1 MLLIKI
7 ERNLIS
13 RVLCAT
19 TGRGSNESLPKMAN
33 AFSAF
38 FFFFFLCWWIMK
50 LVKWRL
56 IQVAHPR
63 PLSRR
68 CRRSVLRHRKN
79 AAKVTS
85 G

>member
-33 AFSAF
+33 AFLAF
-38 FFFFFLCWWIMK
+38 FSSLCWWIMK

-56 IQVAHPR
+56 TQVPHPR